1 MLVCETL
8 MSAVLASRMSVSVG
22 GAAAVMVL
30 LFFWS
35 GRRLR
40 DAVAGAPG
48 VVLDVIES
56 LTTGWSSPPLPAQ
69 LPCPRGLPVFGYL
82 PFLGDLPHK
91 TLAAV
96 AARFGGRPFGLSA
109 GSRRFVV
116 ISSIETLRQ
125 LSQRFANQ
133 LRGKPQTF
141 TTQQVSSFPVLLSHD
156 IFLIMSTY
164 SHIA

>member
-1 MLVCETL
+1 MRFQVFDTCEPDVMLIFETMMSSL
-8 MSAVLASRMSVSVG
+8 MATRMPVSIG
-22 GAAAVMVL
+22 GAAAVVLL

-35 GRRLR
+35 SRRLR
-40 DAVAGAPG
+40 DVVAGAPG
-48 VVLDVIES
+48 ILLDAIET

-69 LPCPRGLPVFGYL
+69 LPGPRGLPLLGYL

-116 ISSIETLRQ
+116 ISRIETLRQ
-125 LSQRFANQ
+125 LSRRFANQ

-141 TTQQVSSFPVLLSHD
+141 TTQQVS
-156 IFLIMSTY
+156 
-164 SHIA
+164 